1 MKSMLTLFFAFVT
14 FSLAAKEFK
23 LYYLGGQSNMVGLGY
38 NSELPD
44 ELNKEF
50 SDVMIFHGNP
60 VGDDDPNGGKGIWAT
75 LKFGHGFGFTSDG
88 TSNNYSDRFG
98 VELSF
103 AESLKQLDPD
113 ANIAIVKYAKGGT
126 SLDYKASRHGT
137 WFPDYNDSTGL
148 NQYDSFLATLR
159 NAFAS
164 RDIDG
169 DGEDDK
175 LIPAGIIW
183 MQGESDAY
191 PNEFVAK
198 RYLANLT
205 EMMGLV
211 RAALRVDDLP
221 VVIGRI
227 ADSHQDEDGLVMD
240 YINIVRDAQEHF
252 VKSDVNSVIVRS
264 TDDYNWS
271 DRWHYDS
278 AGYIDLGKKF
288 AEAVY
293 ILNSVK

>member
-1 MKSMLTLFFAFVT
+1 MKSV
-14 FSLAAKEFK
+14 FSLLLLLVTLSLSAKDFK

-38 NSELPD
+38 NTELPLK
-44 ELNKEF
+44 LNREF
-50 SDVMIFHGNP
+50 EKVFLFHGNP
-60 VGDDDPNGGKGIWAT
+60 VGDDDPKGGRGIWTT
-75 LKFGHGFGFTSDG
+75 LKPGNGFGFASDSIVN
-88 TSNNYSDRFG
+88 TYSDRFG

-103 AESLKQLDPD
+103 ASKLIELDPNS
-113 ANIAIVKYAKGGT
+113 NIAIVKYARGGS

-137 WFPDYNDSTGL
+137 WYPDYNDSTGL

-159 NAFAS
+159 NAFS
-164 RDIDG
+164 VTDIDG
-169 DGEDDK
+169 DGDPDR
-175 LIPAGIIW
+175 LIPTGIIW

-198 RYLANLT
+198 RYLDNLT
-205 EMMGLV
+205 EMMGLI

-227 ADSHQDEDGLVMD
+227 ADSGQDDDGKVMD
-240 YINIVRDAQEHF
+240 YIDIVRNAQEHF
-252 VKSDVNSVIVRS
+252 VESDVNSAIVRT

-278 AGYIDLGKKF
+278 AGYIDLGEKF
-288 AEAVY
+288 ALA
-293 ILNSVK
+293 IHKLNYGK